1 MQHTRNKNRSLKQ
14 SRLWALANIRRQH
27 KKKVARTRTRRNCE
41 FYNLQMSGVP
51 VELSNISTEEI
62 KETNHDEA

>member
-1 MQHTRNKNRSLKQ
+1 MQHARSKNRSLKQ

-41 FYNLQMSGVP
+41 FYNLQMSGAP
-51 VELSNISTEEI
+51 VELSSIIHDEP
-62 KETNHDEA
+62 KETNHDES